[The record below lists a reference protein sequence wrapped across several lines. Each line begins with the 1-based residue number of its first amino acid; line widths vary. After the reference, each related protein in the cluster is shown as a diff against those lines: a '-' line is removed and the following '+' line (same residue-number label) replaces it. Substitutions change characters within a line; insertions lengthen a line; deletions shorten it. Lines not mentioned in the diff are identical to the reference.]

1 MVTSLIKGMGDR
13 YTSLIMHR
21 LEHESQL
28 RLSVL
33 FLDMTTERKEGVLE
47 EG

>member
-1 MVTSLIKGMGDR
+1 MGDG

-28 RLSVL
+28 RLSAL